1 MSAEDRQRISARW
14 GMQIAAVMAVMALAA
29 ELFRINDPW
38 MLLPL
43 GLCVTVSVL
52 WLHFRFSA
60 VDAAV
65 LAVCLYDVATWILNP
80 ITGMYAARISLTGL
94 CVYLL
99 LREASC
105 RTEGIPLFLKLATG
119 ITSVALAITL
129 ASFAIWT
136 EAVHGAGFA
145 DVYPFRF
152 LFRPFGYITNAW
164 ASVWLPV
171 LGMLTVGMYRITR

>member
-94 CVYLL
+94 CAYLL
-99 LREASC
+99 LR
-105 RTEGIPLFLKLATG
+105 
-119 ITSVALAITL
+119 
-129 ASFAIWT
+129 
-136 EAVHGAGFA
+136 
-145 DVYPFRF
+145 
-152 LFRPFGYITNAW
+152 
-164 ASVWLPV
+164 
-171 LGMLTVGMYRITR
+171 

>member
-94 CVYLL
+94 CAYLL

-105 RTEGIPLFLKLATG
+105 RAESISLFLKLSAGIAGIPWRLRWLHSQSGRERYMERDLPMCIRSVSCSVLSVTSQMHGQVYGYPYWGCLRWGYTG
-119 ITSVALAITL
+119 
-129 ASFAIWT
+129 
-136 EAVHGAGFA
+136 
-145 DVYPFRF
+145 
-152 LFRPFGYITNAW
+152 
-164 ASVWLPV
+164 
-171 LGMLTVGMYRITR
+171 